1 MSKVSDCCG
10 AEPITVEEQRGDR
23 IRQSNSEDNGI
34 CPACMEDCEYVDE
47 DDECEECGGHGEL
60 PLGHPS
66 DPDCDYYPCPE
77 CDKRD
82 PDTRDR

>member
-1 MSKVSDCCG
+1 MGKVSDCCEASLDDG
-10 AEPITVEEQRGDR
+10 GGYQLD
-23 IRQSNSEDNGI
+23 I
-34 CPACMEDCEYVDE
+34 CPECGEHCEYIDE
-47 DDECEECGGHGEL
+47 DECEECGGHGEL